1 MDHLVI
7 ATRILWPNGGRING
21 VPLYTQKIANT
32 FDHIQDHSRLGLEN
46 KFWENKSG
54 RIFLRLTGLLYR
66 FLPANLGILYFVDWT
81 GLDWTSK
88 TRTSKTRT
96 GKTRA
101 SKTRTGKTR
110 TCKTPKKMLAFTSP
124 RFLSPRFT
132 SPVQSSPAH
141 GIQYAANLV
150 VCKPTFYTFY
160 TTDLR

>member
-1 MDHLVI
+1 MEHLVI

-96 GKTRA
+96 GKTR
-101 SKTRTGKTR
+101 

-132 SPVQSSPAH
+132 SPVQSSPR
-141 GIQYAANLV
+141 NT
-150 VCKPTFYTFY
+150 VCRKSGGV
-160 TTDLR
+160 